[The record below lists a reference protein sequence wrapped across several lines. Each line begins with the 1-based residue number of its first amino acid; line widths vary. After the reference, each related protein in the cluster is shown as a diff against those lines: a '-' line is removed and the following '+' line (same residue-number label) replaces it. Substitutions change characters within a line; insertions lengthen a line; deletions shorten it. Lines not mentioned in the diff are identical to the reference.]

1 MKEILDIFGIDTR
14 LLLVQVFNFG
24 ILVLALWYFLYRPL
38 IALLARRQLLIEE
51 GVKDAYAAKEERE
64 RTITEREDIITDA
77 THEASIIID
86 RAKERAQEKETLL
99 LQEAQARSE
108 RMLADARMQSEEE
121 KKRARETNKKEIATM
136 AILGAEKILREKI

>member
-64 RTITEREDIITDA
+64 KTITEREDIITDA

-86 RAKERAQEKETLL
+86 RAKERAQEKEALL